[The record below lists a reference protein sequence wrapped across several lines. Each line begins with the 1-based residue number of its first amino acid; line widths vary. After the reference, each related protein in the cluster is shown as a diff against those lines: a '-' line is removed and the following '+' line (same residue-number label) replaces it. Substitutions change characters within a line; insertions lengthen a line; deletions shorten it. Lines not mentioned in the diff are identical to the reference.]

1 MKQRSRLFARRLLRA
16 LLSPTALIGFFL
28 FVQLVV
34 SIALMAVLGL
44 RFTLLF
50 LVLILLSLLISI
62 ALFDRRI
69 ALCLRHVIKT
79 NRLTV

>member
-1 MKQRSRLFARRLLRA
+1 MKKRSGLFARRLLRA

-34 SIALMAVLGL
+34 SVALLAVLGL

-50 LVLILLSLLISI
+50 LVLILLSLLVSI
-62 ALFDRRI
+62 ALFDRDISCPRF
-69 ALCLRHVIKT
+69 
-79 NRLTV
+79 